1 MYRCFYTEPVEL
13 GDEPTIEGDEARHLV
28 QSLRVRVGEMVE
40 LLNGQGRR
48 VRAEIIH
55 RERRSLRCRVLAI
68 DELPRPAVS
77 IMLVQALP
85 KSGKF
90 DLVLQKAVELGVDG
104 ILPLISDHA
113 IRRADKP
120 QRWQAVCLSAM
131 KQSGNPWLPV
141 VYPATDVEGFIRSR
155 ASDIERVLLADLN
168 AAAGSLKQA
177 LETPA
182 SSIACLV
189 GPEGDFSRK
198 ELAYLREAGA
208 VSVSLGAH
216 VMRSETAAIFLMSVL
231 RYENSA

>member
-1 MYRCFYTEPVEL
+1 MHRCFYTEPVEL
-13 GDEPTIEGDEARHLV
+13 GAEATIEGEEARHLM
-28 QSLRVRVGEMVE
+28 QSLRARVGEMVE
-40 LLNGQGRR
+40 LLNGKGRR

-55 RERRSLRCRVLAI
+55 RERRSLRCRVLAV

-77 IMLVQALP
+77 ITLVQALP

-104 ILPLISDHA
+104 ILPLISDHT

-141 VYPATDVEGFIRSR
+141 IYPATDVEGFIRSGV
-155 ASDIERVLLADLN
+155 SDIERLLLADLN
-168 AAAGSLKQA
+168 ADAGTLKQA
-177 LETPA
+177 LKTPA

-198 ELAYLREAGA
+198 ELGCLREAGA
-208 VSVSLGAH
+208 VPVSLGAH
-216 VMRSETAAIFLMSVL
+216 VLRSETAAIFFMSVL

>member
-1 MYRCFYTEPVEL
+1 MHRCFYAEPVQP
-13 GDEPTIEGDEARHLV
+13 GAEPMIEGEEARHLM
-28 QSLRVRVGEMVE
+28 QSLRARVGEMVE

-48 VRAEIIH
+48 ARAEIIH
-55 RERRSLRCRVLAI
+55 CERRSLRCRVLAV

-104 ILPLISDHA
+104 IHPLISDHA
-113 IRRADKP
+113 IRRSDKP

-141 VYPATDVEGFIRSR
+141 VYPATDVEGFIRSG

-168 AAAGSLKQA
+168 AGAGTLKRA
-177 LETPA
+177 METPA
-182 SSIACLV
+182 ASIACLV

-198 ELAYLREAGA
+198 ELACLREAGA
-208 VSVSLGAH
+208 VPVSLGAH